1 MDEEH
6 SNYNYCIT
14 PYYHYPHSLGCI
26 TRKGRER
33 TNPSRDLLSAGLILT
48 NASQH
53 LICEREQD
61 QDNLFL
67 SQVIYRYLITVILT
81 VKLW

>member
-1 MDEEH
+1 MGVPTQRKTWKQPWMHYEKWEG
-6 SNYNYCIT
+6 SNQ
-14 PYYHYPHSLGCI
+14 
-26 TRKGRER
+26 
-33 TNPSRDLLSAGLILT
+33 
-48 NASQH
+48 SQQRISVSWAVTDQYQCKH